1 MSRTMIRIINIFL
14 TLLLSMALYGC
25 SANNTDHT
33 KNPGLVLIYAAASL
47 SSVLPELVKEYQA
60 QHSHINV
67 EFNFASSSILA
78 KQIEHGA
85 DADIYFSAHV
95 KWAEYLVEKGL
106 IKDNF
111 LAYPISNQ
119 LVLVTSTVST
129 DSITLD
135 DLSNPEIHHIAMG
148 DWAHVPA
155 GIYAQKAL
163 SNFGIWEK
171 IEEKCLPALDV
182 RAALAYVERG
192 EAGCGIVY
200 KTDAMISSKIKVI
213 AALPE
218 DIQPRIVY
226 AACIPKSSNNPDG
239 EDFFAY
245 IQSVQAKEIFER
257 FGFKS
262 LCESGKFE
270 RHPRRDEKKGDIPT
284 PFKIK

>member
-1 MSRTMIRIINIFL
+1 MTRVMNIFL
-14 TLLLSMALYGC
+14 TLLLGLVLYGC
-25 SANNTDHT
+25 SANSTDYT
-33 KNPGLVLIYAAASL
+33 KNPQLVLIYAAASL
-47 SSVLPELVKEYQA
+47 SSVLPELAKEYQA
-60 QHSHINV
+60 QHPYVNV

-95 KWAEYLVEKGL
+95 EWAEYLVEKGFV
-106 IKDNF
+106 KDNF

-119 LVLVTSTVST
+119 LVLITSAAYAGP
-129 DSITLD
+129 ITLA
-135 DLSNPEIHHIAMG
+135 DLNNPKIRHIAMG

-163 SNFGIWEK
+163 SNFGIWNEIK
-171 IEEKCLPALDV
+171 DKCLPALDV

-192 EAGCGIVY
+192 YAECGIVY
-200 KTDAMISSKIKVI
+200 KTDAMISSRVKVVNT
-213 AALPE
+213 LPE

-226 AACIPKSSNNPDG
+226 AASILKSSKGPDG

-245 IQSVQAKEIFER
+245 IQSVQAKQIFER

-262 LCESGKFE
+262 LSESGEFE
-270 RHPRRDEKKGDIPT
+270 RHPRQNKNKGDT
-284 PFKIK
+284 PILFQKK

>member
-1 MSRTMIRIINIFL
+1 MSRTMIRVFNLFF
-14 TLLLSMALYGC
+14 TLLLGLVLYGC
-25 SANNTDHT
+25 SANNSDHT
-33 KNPGLVLIYAAASL
+33 KNTGEVLIYAATSL
-47 SSVLPELVKEYQA
+47 SSVLPELAEEYQA
-60 QHSHINV
+60 QHPHVKV
-67 EFNFASSSILA
+67 EFNLASSSILA

-95 KWAEYLVEKGL
+95 KWAEYLVEKGF
-106 IKDNF
+106 IKENS

-119 LVLVTSTVST
+119 LVLVTSAAST
-129 DSITLD
+129 DSITLTT
-135 DLSNPEIHHIAMG
+135 LSNPEIRHIAMG

-163 SNFGIWEK
+163 SNFGIWEE
-171 IEEKCLPALDV
+171 IEEKCLPAMDV

-192 EAGCGIVY
+192 DAECGIVY
-200 KTDAMISSKIKVI
+200 KTDAMISSRVKVI

-226 AACIPKSSNNPDG
+226 AAAILKSSNNPDG

-245 IQSVQAKEIFER
+245 IQSVQAKQVFER

-262 LCESGKFE
+262 MSESGKFE
-270 RHPRRDEKKGDIPT
+270 RRPRRNKKKEDT
-284 PFKIK
+284 PFK